1 MVWAH
6 YHMLVPNSPQAAF
19 KMFARICFLSLALL
33 ANPCFTQVLALP
45 NSNNAKNPEVETNT
59 SHEKK
64 VLELFSDKTPATV
77 NNFPSYVQSD
87 HYNNSINSRVAKDF
101 HIQGSAYGENLL
113 KNPQRSSVAREVS
126 PVLKNRR
133 GTVAAARKL
142 SDNNC
147 ATSNFF
153 FNLVDNPQLDFQSNI
168 SPLNQGFA
176 VLAQIIDGIE
186 VIDKIRK
193 VATTDKRGFSTL
205 STTPVVIRLIT
216 RVGE

>member
-1 MVWAH
+1 MR
-6 YHMLVPNSPQAAF
+6 VPNSPKAAF

-45 NSNNAKNPEVETNT
+45 NSNNAKNPEVETNPN
-59 SHEKK
+59 HEKN
-64 VLELFSDKTPATV
+64 VLELFSDKPPASV
-77 NNFPSYVQSD
+77 NNFPAYIQSD
-87 HYNNSINSRVAKDF
+87 QYNYSISNRVAKDF
-101 HIQGSAYGENLL
+101 IIQGGAHDANLL
-113 KNPQRSSVAREVS
+113 KRPQRNPAAREVS

-133 GTVAAARKL
+133 GTITAERKL

-153 FNLVDNPQLDFQSNI
+153 FNLIDNPQLNFQSNI

-176 VLAQIIDGIE
+176 VLAQIIDGSE

-193 VATTDKRGFSTL
+193 VVTTDKRGFSTL

>member
-1 MVWAH
+1 MR
-6 YHMLVPNSPQAAF
+6 VPNSPQAAF

-45 NSNNAKNPEVETNT
+45 NSNNAKNSEVETNT

-64 VLELFSDKTPATV
+64 VLELFSDKTLASV
-77 NNFPSYVQSD
+77 NNFPAYIQSD

-101 HIQGSAYGENLL
+101 IIQGGAHNATLL
-113 KNPQRSSVAREVS
+113 KKPPRNPAAREVS
-126 PVLKNRR
+126 TVLKNRR

-142 SDNNC
+142 FDNNC

-153 FNLVDNPQLDFQSNI
+153 FNLIDNPWLNFQSNI

-176 VLAQIIDGIE
+176 LWAQIIDGIE

-193 VATTDKRGFSTL
+193 VATTDKPGFSTL
-205 STTPVVIRLIT
+205 PTTAMVIRLIT